1 MYDQVFTP
9 AVAIEAAHESSWRS
23 EREAVYQRL
32 VLTAA
37 QQRAIEE
44 LVRLSPARA
53 VGKGA
58 LRNIRGSLPSKKCQ
72 TPRIFESHTVERTFL
87 YELELDPRVVGY
99 VTQVPL
105 ARVERRLPNGHRHIT
120 AATLDALVFARDAIT
135 LVECKDLSWLHAHE
149 DQKGWS
155 CKEGTWSCEPYARW
169 AAVHG
174 LGFKVWHPPY
184 PFAIYLRN
192 LELLYARLGESL
204 DGAAEAAAARI
215 PKLLRNHTFTWSEL
229 RAQLPGIDGQAL
241 TVLLA
246 QRRLFGTIQSDPIG
260 ADTFRIFGDE
270 AQALEVDQALLDA
283 RARMLGTPGE
293 EVPIAAPSAAAAHR
307 AMRRLQRLQAIEK
320 GEAKPTRRM
329 RQLAKQVAEAERS
342 GITPYDA
349 CLPSYAVS
357 GNRLARLDE
366 TQQTLL
372 RGAVKDFQGRT
383 PPIAITSAWALLET
397 ECRAAAVDAPSI
409 TTFRRALRAEDPARR
424 ALKTGGMRA
433 YQAAAARSDPRL
445 RSGAATGFLHTVHI
459 DSSKRDVRASPE
471 LKRLIDQ
478 RHALKDDAGRG
489 YDSFYAAVDEATDII
504 VGHAFVVGPS
514 RTEGLALLMR
524 EIVHRHGALPRVIVN
539 DRGPDNQSTWLKEF
553 ALSRGMTLLDTMTAG
568 SRSNSQAETRIGQI
582 NARIS
587 QRLPGSTLPDKA
599 GRSVDGKFKSLMT
612 ARLEFLQLCELIEA
626 FLYQDVPNIPN
637 AQGET
642 PQQRKDAAI
651 ANLGTLG
658 IPCRLDEGLLFATSP
673 RWTGGVVANEKRGIR
688 LGNHDYTSREVC
700 AALRVASPTELRLD
714 AADPTVLYVIINRQ
728 RLRAFHGKV
737 QQRAALSE
745 PERLWMRLVEPV
757 IQAANR
763 DQKTEVERKLT
774 QRMERARS
782 AAGAHT
788 HLHPSAILDASEVSA
803 MEDPSTARWTE
814 LWDDAAAAIS

>member
-1 MYDQVFTP
+1 MKDRVL
-9 AVAIEAAHESSWRS
+9 ASAIETGAAHETSWRS
-23 EREAVYQRL
+23 ERAAVYQT
-32 VLTAA
+32 VALTGA
-37 QQRAIEE
+37 QQRVIEE
-44 LVRLSPARA
+44 LVRLSPART

-58 LRNIRGSLPSKKCQ
+58 LRNIRGSLPSKKCEAL
-72 TPRIFESHTVERTFL
+72 RIFESHTVERMFL

-135 LVECKDLSWLHAHE
+135 LVECKDLSWLRAHE

-155 CKEGTWSCEPYARW
+155 FKEGTWSCEPYARW

-204 DGAAEAAAARI
+204 NEAAEATAAKLPR
-215 PKLLRNHTFTWSEL
+215 LLRNHTSTWAEL
-229 RAQLPGIDGQAL
+229 RAQLPGIDGRSL
-241 TVLLA
+241 TILLA
-246 QRRLFGTIQSDPIG
+246 QRRLFGTIQSDPIA
-260 ADTFRIFGDE
+260 ADTFRVFKDE

-293 EVPIAAPSAAAAHR
+293 EMSVTAPSAAAAHR
-307 AMRRLQRLQAIEK
+307 AMRRLKRLQAIEN
-320 GEAKPTRRM
+320 GEVRPTPRM
-329 RQLAKQVAEAERS
+329 RQLAKRVAEAEHK

-349 CLPSYAVS
+349 CVPAFAAC
-357 GNRLARLDE
+357 GNRLPRLDE

-372 RGAVKDFQGRT
+372 RRAVEDFQGRT
-383 PPIAITSAWALLET
+383 PPIAETSACTLLEQ
-397 ECRAAAVDAPSI
+397 ECIAAKVTAPSI
-409 TTFRRALRAEDPARR
+409 TTFRRALRAEDPALR
-424 ALKTGGMRA
+424 ALKTGGMRG
-433 YQAAAARSDPRL
+433 YQAAAARSDPRM
-445 RSGAATGFLHTVHI
+445 RSGAASGFLHTIHI

-478 RHALKDDAGRG
+478 RRALKDDAGRG
-489 YDSFYAAVDEATDII
+489 YDSFYIAVDEATDEV

-514 RTEGLALLMR
+514 RIEGVALLMR
-524 EIVHRHGALPRVIVN
+524 EVVHRHGALPRVIVD
-539 DRGPDNQSTWLKEF
+539 DRGPDNQSNWLKEF
-553 ALSRGMTLLDTMTAG
+553 ALSRGMTLLDTMSAG
-568 SRSNSQAETRIGQI
+568 SRSNSQVENRIRQI
-582 NARIS
+582 NARVC

-612 ARLEFLQLCELIEA
+612 AKLEFLQLCELIEA

-814 LWDDAAAAIS
+814 LWDDAAAAMR